1 MFRPSD
7 SVNAQWRE
15 FPCAKKEEHK
25 NCQKEEIIVES
36 NCEVRMNSLKM
47 SGTYKCAA
55 TIPNHHEQRYRA
67 FSSEFAINVVGIEPV
82 KVISSSLQRDKN
94 GEISL
99 EVCANPRPE
108 VFWHT
113 TDGIITPEK
122 ASSRFA
128 VTSLSQRTT
137 LKHRSDPLST
147 ISYCYRTSLLIDKV
161 HENDEFRLSI
171 RGDLDIM
178 HEELKLKV
186 KSSMSAYGSYFVLL
200 IVSIAFMF

>member
-1 MFRPSD
+1 MTKP
-7 SVNAQWRE
+7 
-15 FPCAKKEEHK
+15 AKIIK
-25 NCQKEEIIVES
+25 NVWKYCLS
-36 NCEVRMNSLKM
+36 
-47 SGTYKCAA
+47 
-55 TIPNHHEQRYRA
+55 PN
-67 FSSEFAINVVGIEPV
+67 
-82 KVISSSLQRDKN
+82 VIS
-94 GEISL
+94 ISFNFQ
-99 EVCANPRPE
+99 VCANPRPE

-186 KSSMSAYGSYFVLL
+186 KVSECFTGNIIENKNCLFQSSMSAYGSYFVLL
-200 IVSIAFMF
+200 IVSIAFMFWYVIRFIFSTLRQL